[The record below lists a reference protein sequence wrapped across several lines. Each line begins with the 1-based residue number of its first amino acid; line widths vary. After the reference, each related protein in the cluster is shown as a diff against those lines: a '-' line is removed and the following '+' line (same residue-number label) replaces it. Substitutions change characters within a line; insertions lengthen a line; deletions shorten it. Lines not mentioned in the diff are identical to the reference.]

1 MAGSFYPLGLAMIG
15 GLVKSER
22 MGAATSLFSL
32 AFGIGSLVG
41 PTASGLAMDH
51 LGNPWLFYLPSMLV
65 VVFVLELIVLYGRSA
80 SKRAQESV

>member
-32 AFGIGSLVG
+32 AFGIGSLIG

-51 LGNPWLFYLPSMLV
+51 LGNRWLFYLPTILV
-65 VVFVLELIVLYGRSA
+65 MAFVLELVLLYGRSA
-80 SKRAQESV
+80 PKPTHESE